1 MFSRD
6 RWDEI
11 IEALTANWFRTLLT
25 AFGVLWGIFILV
37 ILLAAGK
44 GLENGVK
51 QGFSGMATNSMFMWS
66 QTISKSYKGLPKGRN
81 YNFKLGD
88 VEAIKETVPGLEIV
102 SPRNQLGGFGGAN
115 NVVRGLNSGAYNVY
129 GDYPEIIRQQPMD
142 ITSGRFINYSDIEQK
157 RKVAIIGEGV
167 KAGLYEIDE
176 EVLGTYIKINGVN
189 FMVVGTYKK
198 KGSGGNVEEQQKEIF
213 VPFTAYSQAF
223 NMGDVVGWMAIT
235 ANDDHSITELK
246 NSVFDVIKTRHS
258 IHPEDDRAVGNF
270 DLYEEYSRING
281 LFIAYKKKGSG
292 GNVEEQQK
300 EIFVPFTAYS
310 QAFNMGDVVGWMAI
324 TANDDHSITELK
336 NSVFDVIKTRHSI
349 HPEDD
354 RAVGNFDLYEEYSRI
369 NGLFIALRLVAY
381 FVGTLV
387 LLSGIIGISNIMLIV
402 VKERTNEIGVRRAL
416 GASPWSIRG
425 QILLESIFLTI
436 VSGMAGIILSTLVI
450 YVINTL
456 LDGMDTS
463 EMMFLNPTV
472 NIGVVLIALAI
483 LVISGLLAGL
493 IPAQNAIKIK
503 PVDAL
508 RTE

>member
-88 VEAIKETVPGLEIV
+88 VQAIKETVPGLEIV

-167 KAGLYEIDE
+167 KAGLYDIDE

-235 ANDDHSITELK
+235 ADDDHSITELK
-246 NSVFDVIKTRHS
+246 S
-258 IHPEDDRAVGNF
+258 
-270 DLYEEYSRING
+270 
-281 LFIAYKKKGSG
+281 
-292 GNVEEQQK
+292 
-300 EIFVPFTAYS
+300 
-310 QAFNMGDVVGWMAI
+310 
-324 TANDDHSITELK
+324 
-336 NSVFDVIKTRHSI
+336 SVFDVIKTRHSI

-450 YVINTL
+450 YVVNSL